1 MSDKWEKTIYGNE
14 NLISAILVLLG
25 TLLGFFPVLILK
37 NGGSWTFFSLLA
49 LWLITYFFGPV
60 KGLAWSVIFGICKFW
75 VCVVTE
81 DGTWAAV
88 NNEPMIFVVDYLIAC
103 GGFCIGGLL
112 PSNLKT
118 RRYIKKIRAARA
130 DKKST
135 MMDALGNVLEDKD
148 RIQLDIIGDV
158 EKENSLSGLVMGY
171 VIGVIVMLT
180 CYLIAAPWY
189 GDPYPAYV
197 VSDFDKLIYMIK
209 YDGSYMV
216 GEGLMTLGVL
226 AIPKVQDIVFQIK
239 HIAVNPLIVNTK
251 NSF

>member
-1 MSDKWEKTIYGNE
+1 
-14 NLISAILVLLG
+14 
-25 TLLGFFPVLILK
+25 
-37 NGGSWTFFSLLA
+37 
-49 LWLITYFFGPV
+49 
-60 KGLAWSVIFGICKFW
+60 
-75 VCVVTE
+75 
-81 DGTWAAV
+81 
-88 NNEPMIFVVDYLIAC
+88 
-103 GGFCIGGLL
+103 
-112 PSNLKT
+112 
-118 RRYIKKIRAARA
+118 
-130 DKKST
+130 
-135 MMDALGNVLEDKD
+135 
-148 RIQLDIIGDV
+148 
-158 EKENSLSGLVMGY
+158 MGY